1 MDISINGPK
10 ILGYLGPIP
19 ITQTIVISWV
29 VLAIVTGLCIW
40 LGHNL
45 QVENISKRQAL
56 AEMAVEKL
64 NGFVHANM
72 GETGFDSYIPLV
84 GAIFATSVVSNLIGL
99 FGVFSPTADLSTE
112 AAWALVVFV
121 LITRN
126 KLKAQGIPGYLKGF
140 LSPIFVMAPLNVI
153 SELATPVSMAC
164 RHFGNILSGMVIT
177 LLIYGALTAAS
188 SALFGLLGSTVVS
201 GLVLLAIGVF
211 FWMKKGKLRILG
223 GVLGFIGLWALLC
236 SIQPIAAAIP
246 VLNFG
251 LPAILSLYFDWF
263 SGLIQAFIFC
273 TLTTIFIKSAC
284 EA

>member
-84 GAIFATSVVSNLIGL
+84 GTLFATSVVSNLIGL

-112 AAWALVVFV
+112 AAWALVVFI

-126 KLKAQGIPGYLKGF
+126 KLKAQGILGYLKGF

-211 FWMKKGKLRILG
+211 FWMKKGKLRIPG

-263 SGLIQAFIFC
+263 SGVIQAFIFC

>member
-1 MDISINGPK
+1 MDISISGPK

-84 GAIFATSVVSNLIGL
+84 GTLFATSVVSNLIGL

-112 AAWALVVFV
+112 AAWALVVFI

-126 KLKAQGIPGYLKGF
+126 KLKAQGILGYLKGF

-201 GLVLLAIGVF
+201 GLVLLAVGVF

-263 SGLIQAFIFC
+263 SGVIQAFIFC

>member
-1 MDISINGPK
+1 MDISISGPK

-84 GAIFATSVVSNLIGL
+84 GTLFATSVVSNLIGL

-112 AAWALVVFV
+112 AAWALVVFI

-126 KLKAQGIPGYLKGF
+126 KLKAQGILGYLKGF

-201 GLVLLAIGVF
+201 GLVLLAVGVF

>member
-164 RHFGNILSGMVIT
+164 RHFGNILSGTVISS
-177 LLIYGALTAAS
+177 LLYWCLAS
-188 SALFGLLGSTVVS
+188 LSHVVFGWLP
-201 GLVLLAIGVF
+201 
-211 FWMKKGKLRILG
+211 
-223 GVLGFIGLWALLC
+223 GVLGQ
-236 SIQPIAAAIP
+236 IQLFQI
-246 VLNFG
+246 G
-251 LPAILSLYFDWF
+251 LPALTGLYFDWF
-263 SGLIQAFIFC
+263 GGCIQAFIFC
-273 TLTTIFIKSAC
+273 TLTTIFIKQAAG
-284 EA
+284 ED